1 MFWFFFFLCG
11 GAFLNQHSIFAL
23 KRHDMELLGGMMLGK
38 RKCTSIKLCGS
49 YKITID
55 NFYNYVPQLNLTDF
69 FCFMN
74 HKDLFKLI
82 TLYPRKC
89 RTVCSWYVHTS

>member
-1 MFWFFFFLCG
+1 MLFFFFV

-38 RKCTSIKLCGS
+38 RKYTSIKLCGS

-55 NFYNYVPQLNLTDF
+55 NFYNYVPQLKMTDDF
-69 FCFMN
+69 FCFMY
-74 HKDLFKLI
+74 KDLFKLI